1 MKTSRTSA
9 PSGPQY
15 AECSTP
21 PGRTYA
27 SSGPSSYGAVDDE
40 RLHPLEHD
48 PELLVRMAV
57 ERHGRARLEA
67 DEVQHRGVAEQRLP
81 AHAGGELE
89 CAMASSRTNWAIC
102 GAPSLDY
109 RCVAVMIVEQRDY
122 HVYTGK
128 LPELVRLYETEGIPI
143 QQEILGGLVGA
154 FTTDVGALST
164 YTTLWR
170 YDSFAEREERRARLQ
185 ADERWKDVPRQ
196 GPAAHPHAAEPDP
209 RPDVVLA
216 AAVMGALDGKVA
228 IVTGGAQGIGAAI
241 AAGLAAEGATRRR
254 RRPRTRRERRRSE
267 APTSTSDEEDV
278 ARMVEETL
286 ARHGRI
292 DILVNNAGLYASL
305 EMRAFTEI
313 PLEEW
318 NRVMEVNVASMFL
331 TCRAVVPVMREQGG
345 GKIVNISSG
354 TPFRGVPFLL
364 HYVTSKG
371 AIVALTR
378 ALAKELGKDSIH
390 VNCVAPGFTMSDG
403 VKSHPEVIEKL
414 RDVSVASRT
423 IQRDQ
428 VPEDVVGAVVFL
440 CTPAADFITGQ
451 TMVID
456 GGQYFH

>member
-1 MKTSRTSA
+1 
-9 PSGPQY
+9 
-15 AECSTP
+15 
-21 PGRTYA
+21 
-27 SSGPSSYGAVDDE
+27 
-40 RLHPLEHD
+40 
-48 PELLVRMAV
+48 MA
-57 ERHGRARLEA
+57 
-67 DEVQHRGVAEQRLP
+67 
-81 AHAGGELE
+81 
-89 CAMASSRTNWAIC
+89 
-102 GAPSLDY
+102 
-109 RCVAVMIVEQRDY
+109 
-122 HVYTGK
+122 
-128 LPELVRLYETEGIPI
+128 
-143 QQEILGGLVGA
+143 
-154 FTTDVGALST
+154 
-164 YTTLWR
+164 
-170 YDSFAEREERRARLQ
+170 
-185 ADERWKDVPRQ
+185 
-196 GPAAHPHAAEPDP
+196 
-209 RPDVVLA
+209 
-216 AAVMGALDGKVA
+216 ALDGKVA

-241 AAGLAAEGATRRR
+241 ALGLMGEGAAVVVADLNPPEGGIRADVA
-254 RRPRTRRERRRSE
+254 SE
-267 APTSTSDEEDV
+267 ADV
-278 ARMVEETL
+278 TAMVEQTL
-286 ARHGRI
+286 SRHGRI
-292 DILVNNAGLYASL
+292 DVLVNNAGLYASL

-378 ALAKELGKDSIH
+378 ALAKEVGKDSIH

-423 IQRDQ
+423 LQRDQ

-440 CTPAADFITGQ
+440 CTDAADFITGQ